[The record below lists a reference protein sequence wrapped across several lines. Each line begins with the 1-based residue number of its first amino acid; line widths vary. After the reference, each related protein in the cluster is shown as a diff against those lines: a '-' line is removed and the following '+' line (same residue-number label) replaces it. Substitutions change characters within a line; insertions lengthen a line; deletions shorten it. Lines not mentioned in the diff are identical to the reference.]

1 MVILGQL
8 RYRMGTPQPPPV
20 AVTARAASK
29 KHPTERANDPGHP
42 PRASHAETSRLC
54 TRKLDFLRKKKEKS
68 PAADV
73 AVRDAPHFVNTPG
86 AGCGGASPGHPTP
99 RGSACERRVKKFGVC
114 ASPVKLGVRHWHE
127 LRHTN
132 LRSSKNRLTRPAGTE
147 LARNC

>member
-1 MVILGQL
+1 MAILGQL
-8 RYRMGTPQPPPV
+8 RYRVGTPQPPPV

-29 KHPTERANDPGHP
+29 NTP
-42 PRASHAETSRLC
+42 PSELMTRGTRHAR
-54 TRKLDFLRKKKEKS
+54 RMQKLRGCARENSIFWKKKKKS

-99 RGSACERRVKKFGVC
+99 RGSARERRVKKFGVC
-114 ASPVKLGVRHWHE
+114 ASPVTPDVRHGHE

-132 LRSSKNRLTRPAGTE
+132 LRSSKNRLTHPAGTE